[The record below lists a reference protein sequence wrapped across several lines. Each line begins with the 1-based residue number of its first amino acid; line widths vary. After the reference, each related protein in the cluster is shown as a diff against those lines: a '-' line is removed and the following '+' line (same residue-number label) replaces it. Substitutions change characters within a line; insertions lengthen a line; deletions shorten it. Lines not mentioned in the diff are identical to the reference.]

1 MIEALMVFLIIILGG
16 FAGYKVRSL
25 SASGAVAAIF
35 VGMAIFLG
43 FDLKG
48 LLLLGVFFS
57 SSTYWS
63 KYKSS
68 AKKEMEER
76 LEKGARR
83 DWRQVVANGG
93 TAALFSIFYYFEPSI
108 VLLIGFTVALASA
121 NSDTWA
127 SEIGSL
133 SKKNPI
139 YIRTFRRVEKGTS
152 GAMSI
157 LGSAAALLGSLL
169 IALVSFLLFPFN
181 IYHLFIVF
189 LFGFIG
195 NIVDTLFGAYYQK
208 VYTCSNCGIETEKQ
222 NHCQRQTVRI
232 KGYRLVDNDM
242 VNFLSGFIAA
252 LLAMACIHLTL

>member
-1 MIEALMVFLIIILGG
+1 MIEALIVISIISLGG
-16 FAGYKVRSL
+16 FAGYRVRSL

-35 VGMAIFLG
+35 VGIAIYLG
-43 FDLKG
+43 FDIKG
-48 LLLLGVFFS
+48 LILLGVFFA

-63 KYKSS
+63 KYKSL

-93 TAALFSIFYYFEPSI
+93 TAALFSIFYYFESSI
-108 VLLIGFTVALASA
+108 VLLVGFTVALASA

-133 SKKNPI
+133 SKKKPI

-157 LGSAAALLGSLL
+157 LGSTAALLGALL
-169 IALVSFLLFPFN
+169 VALVSFLLFPLN

-195 NIVDTLFGAYYQK
+195 NIIDTLFGAFYQK
-208 VYTCSNCGIETEKQ
+208 VYTCSKCGIETEKK
-222 NHCQRQTVRI
+222 NHCQRPTVRI

-242 VNFLSGFIAA
+242 VNFLSGLIAA
-252 LLAMACIHLTL
+252 LLAMAVIQLT